1 MRREKTN
8 IIKVSETVSL
18 LSSFFIGVLSYI
30 PYYKPQMVIVSNY
43 INFSKSF
50 NLINCGLGEYFHHF
64 VNACL
69 SLLLIYGNNLEDKR
83 DIDDYNITVQTN
95 ISSIFL
101 ILSYYYKHTV
111 IKILFV
117 ISFIYY
123 RTRHFICYFR
133 DMPANKHICENHP
146 LIPDLYCYYILNYS
160 HLTLCILNCYWT
172 MLIFKKIIGKDNLRL
187 LLKNASSFLFFLPVF
202 FNQSDFSYYEI
213 SIIFLAMSSL
223 MYHINQNNQMEN
235 RIFYYIDS
243 FCIINT
249 CLSRIVNP
257 KICLMLSVVSFLSW
271 DIKKIVYL
279 GSYLFTFYDCSLIDK
294 FYLLLCFG
302 LNYLA
307 FKNYLNKGQWTIYNR
322 WVWHLGNSIYILIG
336 GKYKRH
342 LI

>member
-1 MRREKTN
+1 MKREKTN
-8 IIKVSETVSL
+8 IIKFSETVSL

-69 SLLLIYGNNLEDKR
+69 SLLLIYGNNLVDKR

-123 RTRHFICYFR
+123 RSRHFICYFR

-172 MLIFKKIIGKDNLRL
+172 LLILKKIFGKDNLIL
-187 LLKNASSFLFFLPVF
+187 LL
-202 FNQSDFSYYEI
+202 
-213 SIIFLAMSSL
+213 
-223 MYHINQNNQMEN
+223 
-235 RIFYYIDS
+235 
-243 FCIINT
+243 
-249 CLSRIVNP
+249 
-257 KICLMLSVVSFLSW
+257 
-271 DIKKIVYL
+271 
-279 GSYLFTFYDCSLIDK
+279 
-294 FYLLLCFG
+294 
-302 LNYLA
+302 
-307 FKNYLNKGQWTIYNR
+307 
-322 WVWHLGNSIYILIG
+322 
-336 GKYKRH
+336 
-342 LI
+342 